1 MMTSVLRVLSAVGLV
16 VALGACDH
24 RANVANKEDMMVA
37 SGFRFVPVN
46 TPERLALFQQ
56 LPPHKFLKQ
65 IKGDKIIY
73 IYPDPTVC
81 GCLYVGNAQAYTN
94 YRKAV
99 FDKRLADEQA
109 MAAQD
114 LDNASWNWYPWGPYV
129 VDPVFY
135 Y

>member
-1 MMTSVLRVLSAVGLV
+1 MTRAFGILAALALATGLAACNPKAQ
-16 VALGACDH
+16 VAQ
-24 RANVANKEDMMVA
+24 KEDLLVA

-46 TPERLALFQQ
+46 TPERQAMFKQ

-65 IKGDKIIY
+65 IKGDKIVY

-109 MAAQD
+109 MTASD
-114 LDNASWNWYPWGPYV
+114 LEAASWNWNPWGPYV